1 MSYCFLD
8 ETLKEGGSVMKKWE
22 IELINTL
29 IEKIQEQEDRMKV
42 VSNEHTD
49 RRTDKSVNKSR

>member
-1 MSYCFLD
+1 
-8 ETLKEGGSVMKKWE
+8 MKKWE